1 MIEVYGPQSCGLV
14 IVQRAPGC
22 NLRSHMALKRPLS
35 MTQVRAGILGR
46 LHERRDEIV
55 DETVRRIWA
64 EIAAYSALPKQA
76 VAVDVRE
83 HVAKH
88 LDALVR
94 VLAAE
99 TAPVREDLMFTR
111 RHTAAR
117 VGLVPLADYMQ
128 AFRIFLDVMWHDLLE
143 EAKDEPS
150 SQAVLALVGLVIDYV
165 NLATTYAA
173 ELFGEIEQLE
183 LAGGERVRRDLLED
197 LVAGRP
203 VMPGPRQDAAR
214 DAGLAPN
221 TPCLVVVAVPRGGP
235 VDEQVLRSAAGTI
248 ARACGSQLRPLAVLR
263 RDELVVVT
271 SIRSPDADQVVDG
284 LNATHQRLARQHVQ
298 LAIGLS
304 TVQTGLGGV
313 ASAYREARGAAEC
326 LGPGG
331 GVLALPSLSALDY
344 LISFRDPTAQRLISP
359 TIQQF
364 IQDDLERGGVLT
376 GTLIAYFDSNLNVTA
391 MSKRLYI
398 HANTAHHR
406 LHKIAEQT
414 GLDLRKL
421 DDVLELVVAIRLA
434 QPLGDRPPGAW
445 G

>member
-1 MIEVYGPQSCGLV
+1 MAVK
-14 IVQRAPGC
+14 RAP
-22 NLRSHMALKRPLS
+22 SAA
-35 MTQVRAGILGR
+35 QVRAAILAR
-46 LHERRDEIV
+46 LNDRRDEIV

-64 EIAAYSALPKQA
+64 EIPAYSVLPKPGLTE
-76 VAVDVRE
+76 DVRE

-88 LDALVR
+88 MEALVR
-94 VLAAE
+94 VLMADAE
-99 TAPVREDLMFTR
+99 PVREDLLFMR

-117 VGLVPLADYMQ
+117 VGRVPLTDFMQ
-128 AFRIFLDVMWHDLLE
+128 AFRTFLDVMWHDLLE
-143 EAKDEPS
+143 EAKDEAS

-173 ELFGEIEQLE
+173 EQYGEIEQLE

-203 VMPGPRQDAAR
+203 VMPGPGQDAAR
-214 DAGLAPN
+214 EAGLTPN
-221 TPCLVVVAVPRGGP
+221 TPCLVVVAVPRGGTT
-235 VDEQVLRSAAGTI
+235 DEQVLRSAAGAI
-248 ARACGSQLRPLAVLR
+248 ARAGGSQLRPLTVLR
-263 RDELVVVT
+263 RDEVVVVT
-271 SIRSPDADQVVDG
+271 SIRSPDAGQVVSR
-284 LNATHQRLARQHVQ
+284 LKETQNRLAQQQVP
-298 LAIGLS
+298 LAIGVS

-313 ASAYREARGAAEC
+313 AAAYREARGAAEC
-326 LGPGG
+326 LGPSG

-359 TIQQF
+359 AIQQF
-364 IQDDLERGGVLT
+364 IQDDLDRGGVLT
-376 GTLIAYFDSNLNVTA
+376 GTLVAYFDCNLNVTA

-398 HANTAHHR
+398 HTNTAHHR
-406 LHKIAEQT
+406 LRKIAEQT

-421 DDVLELVVAIRLA
+421 NDVLELVVATRLA

>member
-1 MIEVYGPQSCGLV
+1 MAVK
-14 IVQRAPGC
+14 RA
-22 NLRSHMALKRPLS
+22 LS
-35 MTQVRAGILGR
+35 TAQARAAMLNR
-46 LHERRDEIV
+46 LHDRRDEIV
-55 DETVRRIWA
+55 HETVRRIWA
-64 EIAAYSALPKQA
+64 EIPAYSALPRA
-76 VAVDVRE
+76 TLAEDVRE
-83 HVAKH
+83 HVSKH

-94 VLAAE
+94 VLVAE
-99 TAPVREDLMFTR
+99 REPVREDLLFMR

-117 VGLVPLADYMQ
+117 VGRIPLTDFMQ
-128 AFRIFLDVMWHDLLE
+128 AFRTFLDVMWHDLLE
-143 EAKDEPS
+143 EAKDEAS

-165 NLATTYAA
+165 NMATTYAA
-173 ELFGEIEQLE
+173 EQYGEIEQLE

-203 VMPGPRQDAAR
+203 VVPGPRQEAAR
-214 DAGLAPN
+214 DAGLGPN
-221 TPCLVVVAVPRGGP
+221 TPCLVVVADPRGGP
-235 VDEQVLRSAAGTI
+235 MDEQVLRSAAGAI
-248 ARACGSQLRPLAVLR
+248 ARACGRQLKPLTVLR

-271 SIRSPDADQVVDG
+271 SIRSPDASQVVAG
-284 LNATHQRLARQHVQ
+284 LKETHDRLAQQHVQ

-304 TVQTGLGGV
+304 TVQTGIGGV

-326 LGPGG
+326 LGPMG

-376 GTLIAYFDSNLNVTA
+376 GTLIAYFDCNLNVTA

-398 HANTAHHR
+398 HTNTAHHR
-406 LHKIAEQT
+406 LRKIAELT
-414 GLDLRKL
+414 EVDLRKL

>member
-1 MIEVYGPQSCGLV
+1 MAVK
-14 IVQRAPGC
+14 RA
-22 NLRSHMALKRPLS
+22 LTTA
-35 MTQVRAGILGR
+35 QVRAAILSR
-46 LHERRDEIV
+46 LHDRRDEIV
-55 DETVRRIWA
+55 EETVRRIWT
-64 EIAAYSALPKQA
+64 EIPAYSALPKPGL
-76 VAVDVRE
+76 VEDVRE

-88 LDALVR
+88 LDALIR
-94 VLAAE
+94 VLTAE
-99 TAPVREDLMFTR
+99 TDPGREDLMFMR

-117 VGLVPLADYMQ
+117 VGRIPITDFMQ
-128 AFRIFLDVMWHDLLE
+128 AFRTFLDVMWHDLLE
-143 EAKDEPS
+143 EAKDEAS

-165 NLATTYAA
+165 NLATTHAA
-173 ELFGEIEQLE
+173 EQYGEIEQLE

-197 LVAGRP
+197 LVADRP

-214 DAGLAPN
+214 DAGLSPN

-235 VDEQVLRSAAGTI
+235 TDEQVLRSGARAI
-248 ARACGSQLRPLAVLR
+248 ARACGSQLMPLTVLR
-263 RDELVVVT
+263 RDEVVVVT
-271 SIRSPDADQVVDG
+271 SIRSPDASQVVAG
-284 LNATHQRLARQHVQ
+284 LKETHNRLAQQHVQ

-313 ASAYREARGAAEC
+313 SSAYREARGAAEC
-326 LGPGG
+326 LGPSG

-344 LISFRDPTAQRLISP
+344 LISFRDPTAERLISP
-359 TIQQF
+359 TIRQF
-364 IQDDLERGGVLT
+364 IKDDLERGGVLT
-376 GTLIAYFDSNLNVTA
+376 GTLIAYFDSTLNVTA

-414 GLDLRKL
+414 GVDLRKL

>member
-1 MIEVYGPQSCGLV
+1 MAVK
-14 IVQRAPGC
+14 RA
-22 NLRSHMALKRPLS
+22 LS
-35 MTQVRAGILGR
+35 TSQVRAAILSR
-46 LHERRDEIV
+46 LHDRRDEIV
-55 DETVRRIWA
+55 KKTVRRIWA
-64 EIAAYSALPKQA
+64 EIPAYSSLPKPGLA
-76 VAVDVRE
+76 EDVRE

-88 LDALVR
+88 MDALIR
-94 VLAAE
+94 VLTAE
-99 TAPVREDLMFTR
+99 SDPTREDLIFMR

-117 VGLVPLADYMQ
+117 VGRIPLTDFMQ
-128 AFRIFLDVMWHDLLE
+128 AFRTFLDVMWHDLLE
-143 EAKDEPS
+143 EAKDEAS

-173 ELFGEIEQLE
+173 EQYGEIEQLE

-203 VMPGPRQDAAR
+203 VVPGPRQDAAR
-214 DAGLAPN
+214 DAGLGPN
-221 TPCLVVVAVPRGGP
+221 TPCLVVVAVPRGAP
-235 VDEQVLRSAAGTI
+235 TDEQVLRSAAGAI
-248 ARACGSQLRPLAVLR
+248 ARACGSQLKPLTVLR

-271 SIRSPDADQVVDG
+271 SIRSLDASQAVSG
-284 LNATHQRLARQHVQ
+284 LKESHNRLGQQHVQ
-298 LAIGLS
+298 LAIGVS

-326 LGPGG
+326 LGPSG

-344 LISFRDPTAQRLISP
+344 LISFRDPTAERLISP

-364 IQDDLERGGVLT
+364 IKDDLERGGVLT
-376 GTLIAYFDSNLNVTA
+376 GTLIAYFDCNLNVTA

-414 GLDLRKL
+414 GVDLRKL